1 MLPKFSDLLGRPK
14 LATVLSNGI
23 FDMRAYP
30 DFAGKAALHKNGI
43 CYVAR
48 GYRHNSDFLGALR
61 KYQKMGVIPSE
72 APRYEERDLPA
83 ISEFYSITSRSNSQ
97 DTNRA
102 SEEEITAGHRR
113 FLRLIEHAGDVQAS
127 DLRVIKHDT
136 YTSVRLRVAGREI
149 SYGYNW
155 TAEEGMHAIL
165 AAFDAQDGGAGE
177 TTFSDYEF
185 QSFSISASEKVP
197 LPANVVKLRVQS
209 SYHESDV
216 SMGASITARLFYKDT
231 SETGSLEDLGFDAEV
246 LGGLERARQN
256 LKGAVIIG
264 GETGDGKSTT
274 LVRAL
279 ERVYDD
285 YNGSL
290 SLVTLEDPVE
300 YRIRRDGV
308 MQIPLKS
315 AGGETERSANYR
327 KALRNFVRINP
338 DLGMLSEIRDGAG
351 GRELLQFVQSGHAVY
366 STLHVG
372 KAIQIAFRMIA
383 LGVPPEEISQTGII
397 RIFMKQTLVPI
408 LCDHCKL
415 ALSEQSFSEAQAR
428 ALKPL
433 EGAFADIYLRNCE
446 GCEHCQ
452 KDMSETGVKA
462 WAGYQRLVAV
472 GEVIEPDDAF
482 NAYVRANDA
491 NGANAHWL
499 RPKCEGGMGGIEI
512 EAKMTEL
519 VLQGQLDPFD
529 ALSKKG
535 DLSKRLNPSQRLS
548 LRTGSV
554 E

>member
-1 MLPKFSDLLGRPK
+1 MLPKFSTLMGRPK
-14 LATVLSNGI
+14 RAALLDNGI
-23 FDMRAYP
+23 YDMRAYP
-30 DFAGKAALHKNGI
+30 EFSGKAALHENGI

-48 GYRHNSDFLGALR
+48 GYRHNSDFLGALG
-61 KYQKMGVIPSE
+61 KYQKLGVLPPE

-83 ISEFYSITSRSNSQ
+83 IIELYEGSHRSRG
-97 DTNRA
+97 A
-102 SEEEITAGHRR
+102 SARREVDLTAGHRR
-113 FLRLIEHAGDVQAS
+113 LLRLIEQAADVQAS

-136 YTSVRLRVAGREI
+136 YTAVRLRVAGREI

-165 AAFDAQDGGAGE
+165 AAFDAQDGGGGE
-177 TTFSDYEF
+177 VTYSEHEF
-185 QSFSISASEKVP
+185 QSFSVSPSEKVP
-197 LPANVVKLRVQS
+197 LPANVTKLRVQS

-216 SMGASITARLFYKDT
+216 SMGASMTARLFYKDT
-231 SETGSLEDLGFDAEV
+231 TETGSLEDLGLDEEV
-246 LGGLERARQN
+246 LSALERARRN

-315 AGGETERSANYR
+315 AGGEVERTANYH

-338 DLGMLSEIRDGAG
+338 DIGMLGEIRDGAG

-372 KAIQIAFRMIA
+372 KAIQILFRMIA

-397 RIFMKQTLVPI
+397 RVLMKQTLVPI

-415 ALSEQSFSEAQAR
+415 PYSGKSFTESEAR
-428 ALKPL
+428 ALMPL
-433 EGAFADIYLRNCE
+433 EGSTTGVYFRNGE
-446 GCEHCQ
+446 GCDHCK
-452 KDMSETGVKA
+452 KDMSEAGQKA

-482 NAYVRANDA
+482 NAFVRANDA

-499 RPKCEGGMGGIEI
+499 KPKAEGGMGGIEI
-512 EAKMTEL
+512 EAKMTDF

-529 ALSKKG
+529 ALGKKG
-535 DLSKRLNPSQRLS
+535 DLSKRLAPSQRLS
-548 LRTGSV
+548 LRTGKV